1 MYMLI
6 TLLWTS
12 PCQANLSAEQGTKAT
27 IADGHT
33 IFRGISRPDRGA
45 TRAIAGNHC
54 GLCFTGCITEKTKR
68 RLMVFYSSFEFGQR
82 CTNVC
87 MLVMMTRIIYY
98 PEIQMKDRHMSHWG
112 SCRKGDVYTLIL
124 SWATFW
130 RELYF
135 QSPSTIG
142 EEKQYNPFLR
152 SHSAELHLALGLQ
165 QFQDEDWTQFRARVL
180 EELRKRK
187 DLYNRR

>member
-1 MYMLI
+1 MDYI
-6 TLLWTS
+6 IW
-12 PCQANLSAEQGTKAT
+12 
-27 IADGHT
+27 IV
-33 IFRGISRPDRGA
+33 
-45 TRAIAGNHC
+45 NHC
-54 GLCFTGCITEKTKR
+54 GLCATKCIKWKAKR
-68 RLMVFYSSFEFGQR
+68 RLMMLMRKTFSAVESGQR
-82 CTNVC
+82 CTNACV
-87 MLVMMTRIIYY
+87 LVKLAKIIFY
-98 PEIQMKDRHMSHWG
+98 PELCSPNERMADDSLRPL
-112 SCRKGDVYTLIL
+112 DPFIL
-124 SWATFW
+124 SWTAFW
-130 RELYF
+130 HELYF